1 MELKKEFRKFDGF
14 IFDCDG
20 VVWRGE
26 TKIEEVDKVVE
37 ILRKRN
43 KKIIFL
49 TNNSTKTRKDYVK
62 KLEAFGIKTNVNE
75 IITSGYATGH
85 YLKRKYGTDLK
96 ILIIGEDGL
105 EDEMRNFGY
114 TIIYEDASWN
124 FKVDAVVVG
133 LDRQLTYDKLAAGA
147 YAILNGAKFIATN
160 TDPNIPTEKGL
171 LPGAGAIVSFLET
184 ATGIKPEIIVGKPN
198 AEIMNFALRVL
209 NVKPEKVLVIGD
221 RIETDILAAKRVECK
236 SLLVLT
242 GATTLND
249 VEKSKIKPNFVL
261 KSLADMIL

>member
-1 MELKKEFRKFDGF
+1 MDLKKEFQKFNGF

-20 VVWRGE
+20 VIWRGE
-26 TKIEEVDKVVE
+26 TKIEEVDKVIE
-37 ILRKRN
+37 ILRRKN
-43 KKIIFL
+43 KKIVFL
-49 TNNSTKTRKDYVK
+49 TNNSTKTRKNYVK
-62 KLEAFGIKTNVNE
+62 KLNAFGIKTNINE

-85 YLKRKYGTDLK
+85 YIKRKYGTDLK

-105 EDEMRNFGY
+105 KEEMRNFGF
-114 TIIYEDASWN
+114 TIISEDTSWN
-124 FKVDAVVVG
+124 SKVDAVVVG

-160 TDPNIPTEKGL
+160 ADPNIPTEKGL

-198 AEIMNFALRVL
+198 VEIMTFALKIL
-209 NVKPEKVLVIGD
+209 NIEPENVLVIGD
-221 RIETDILAAKRVECK
+221 RIETDILAAKRVGCK

-242 GATTLND
+242 GATNLN
-249 VEKSKIKPNFVL
+249 EIKKSKIKPNFVL
-261 KSLADMIL
+261 KSLIDMIL